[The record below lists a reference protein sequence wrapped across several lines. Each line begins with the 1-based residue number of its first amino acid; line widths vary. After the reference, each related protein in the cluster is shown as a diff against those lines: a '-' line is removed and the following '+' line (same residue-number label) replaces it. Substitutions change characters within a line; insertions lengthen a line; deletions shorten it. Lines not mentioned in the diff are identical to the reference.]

1 MTQLHHNHALCPHL
15 AAAALW
21 ATKRTRVRRNGKPR
35 VYHARSLAGPAMDDF
50 VAL

>member
-1 MTQLHHNHALCPHL
+1 MTPIQQTKTLCPHL

-35 VYHARSLAGPAMDDF
+35 VYYARTFGGPAMDDLL
-50 VAL
+50 AL

>member
-1 MTQLHHNHALCPHL
+1 MTQFHHHQVLCPHL

-35 VYHARSLAGPAMDDF
+35 VYYARSLAGPAVDDLL
-50 VAL
+50 AL

>member
-1 MTQLHHNHALCPHL
+1 MTQLQHSQSLCPHL

-35 VYHARSLAGPAMDDF
+35 VYYARSLAGPAVDDLL
-50 VAL
+50 AL

>member
-1 MTQLHHNHALCPHL
+1 MTQLQHSRPLCPHL

-35 VYHARSLAGPAMDDF
+35 VYYARSLAGPAADDLL
-50 VAL
+50 AL